1 MELEA
6 LNGNIQQY
14 GGYAPSN
21 TSQLNDKRSG
31 YQGYQ
36 YQRRIIMSSP
46 NSEYTQPITS
56 PKLSP
61 QNYTYRNQK
70 TGGSPGVPIDL
81 SNYGGH
87 PQFKS
92 DIQFVP
98 KNPIYPSYSPRQ
110 TEVSFPDGDSYIIND
125 DQSVNH
131 TGNLQQNQR
140 GIQQQYN
147 SNGQT
152 SGYSPKRMTPQQ
164 VDHRMQQR
172 HQGSSSVNSYHSN
185 SGYYE
190 NTRSRNNSRDN
201 YQNTQKIREESKHRK
216 SKYDSESEI
225 DSSDSESDV
234 DDPVSRTEKRQRK
247 RREAKRESKE
257 NKQMLRLLMTD
268 MLDRKEREEKER
280 NEREKKSSSSKSTP
294 SGPGF
299 EIPKSEPIKPKSK
312 IPNYEDMGDIDKEK
326 FKEKFRNNYN
336 MLTVKYPR
344 WKIELPDFNTLPL
357 KIIHERYE
365 QVVKTICIYQ
375 TAMKW
380 KVYLIIMIAGIEYY
394 VGHYKN
400 YVFAKGILRAQIK
413 NIHKFDVYLIEF
425 AEQFFS
431 DEQGEDYPL
440 WMRFLGTFASGLA
453 SFSSINGLAKMFG
466 EKAEVPDFIFEQA
479 DKFVSPPEGTA
490 KLHSDGISDVPE
502 PPEPGSFQDPNFII
516 NSIGSIFGMFTNKG
530 QQPQQ
535 NAPAANAPPQTAQPV
550 PEKPKPVDDFDNVE
564 F

>member
-1 MELEA
+1 METEA
-6 LNGNIQQY
+6 LNSNIQHY
-14 GGYAPSN
+14 GGHAPPN
-21 TSQLNDKRSG
+21 GGFLNDRRSG

-36 YQRRIIMSSP
+36 YQRRTIMSSP
-46 NSEYTQPITS
+46 NSEYVQSISS
-56 PKLSP
+56 PRLTP
-61 QNYTYRNQK
+61 QNYNFKNQK
-70 TGGSPGVPIDL
+70 TGGSPGVPLDF
-81 SNYGGH
+81 SNYGGQ
-87 PQFKS
+87 PQFKH
-92 DIQFVP
+92 DIDFIP

-110 TEVSFPDGDSYIIND
+110 TEVSFPNGDSYIIHE
-125 DQSVNH
+125 DQSVHH
-131 TGNLQQNQR
+131 TGTLHQTQRELPRQQSFD
-140 GIQQQYN
+140 GHPI
-147 SNGQT
+147 SI
-152 SGYSPKRMTPQQ
+152 SPRRMTPQQ
-164 VDHRMQQR
+164 GDPRMLPR
-172 HQGSSSVNSYHSN
+172 HHGSSSGNSHYSDTR
-185 SGYYE
+185 YYE
-190 NTRSRNNSRDN
+190 DTRTRNSSRDDYYN
-201 YQNTQKIREESKHRK
+201 PQRVKEDHKQRRHKHDDSESDL
-216 SKYDSESEI
+216 SSSDSESEI
-225 DSSDSESDV
+225 SETE
-234 DDPVSRTEKRQRK
+234 SRTERRRRK

-257 NKQMLRLLMTD
+257 NKQMLRMLMTN
-268 MLDRKEREEKER
+268 MLERKEKEEKEKER
-280 NEREKKSSSSKSTP
+280 TEREKETQSKSTS

-299 EIPKSEPIKPKSK
+299 EIPRSEPIQPKSK
-312 IPNYEDMGDIDKEK
+312 IPNYEDMNNADKEK

-344 WKIELPDFNTLPL
+344 WKIEIPDFITTPL

-400 YVFAKGILRAQIK
+400 YAFAKGILRAQIK
-413 NIHKFDVYLIEF
+413 NIHKFDVYLVEF

-453 SFSSINGLAKMFG
+453 SFASINGLAKMFG

-502 PPEPGSFQDPNFII
+502 PPETGSLQDPNFII
-516 NSIGSIFGMFTNKG
+516 NSIGSLFGMVTGKKP
-530 QQPQQ
+530 PQ
-535 NAPAANAPPQTAQPV
+535 PAATTAPQTAQPV
-550 PEKPKPVDDFDNVE
+550 SEKPKPVDDFDNAE